1 MHIHI
6 LGISGTFMGS
16 LAVLAKD
23 SGVKVTGSDLKSYPP
38 ISDQLEDLDIKVIPN
53 YDVDQLQLK
62 PDLFVIGNM
71 MSRGMPIIEKIL
83 AQNLPYTSGPRWLKD
98 NILDQKQVIAVSG
111 THGKTT
117 TASLITHILKDLGI
131 DPGYL
136 IGGIPIGFNRS
147 SNIGTD
153 PYFIIEADEYDTAFF
168 DKRSKFI
175 HYKPHTLLINNIEF
189 DHVDIFDDVNQIIW
203 QFHQLLRT
211 LSPKSK
217 IIANGDD
224 MNIQKLFALGI
235 WSEIDYF
242 GSSALETKK
251 WNYILDDNGQY
262 NLYLRGKKLGPIDSK
277 LFGKH
282 NMQNITAAIATLSS
296 LGLNPKELMASV
308 QNFLGVKRRLEYV
321 GEFSNIHLF
330 DDFAHHPTAI
340 KASLAAMKSK
350 SYPSQIYAVIELAS
364 NTMKKGSLKTE
375 LKESFHDAEYVWIL
389 DSGDSEWDIEKEFMD
404 IKNIGIVKNLD
415 DLSDQLSTKLK
426 SGDTVVIMTNKNSVG
441 IRNILTKGQPV

>member
-16 LAVLAKD
+16 LAVLAKNA
-23 SGVKVTGSDLKSYPP
+23 GAMVTGSDLKSYPP

-98 NILDQKQVIAVSG
+98 NILDQKQVLAVSG

-117 TASLITHILKDLGI
+117 TASLIAYILKDLGM

-136 IGGIPIGFNRS
+136 IGGIPIGFDCS

-153 PYFIIEADEYDTAFF
+153 PFFIVEADEYDTAFF

-175 HYKPHTLLINNIEF
+175 HYKPDVLVINNIEF
-189 DHVDIFDDVNQIIW
+189 DHADIFSNVDQIIW

-211 LSPKSK
+211 LSPQTK
-217 IIANGDD
+217 IVANGDD
-224 MNIQKLFALGI
+224 LNIQKLFELGV

-242 GSSALETKK
+242 GSSIDDKK
-251 WNYILDDNGQY
+251 WTCILDDLDQY
-262 NLYLRGKKLGPIDSK
+262 N
-277 LFGKH
+277 
-282 NMQNITAAIATLSS
+282 
-296 LGLNPKELMASV
+296 
-308 QNFLGVKRRLEYV
+308 
-321 GEFSNIHLF
+321 
-330 DDFAHHPTAI
+330 
-340 KASLAAMKSK
+340 
-350 SYPSQIYAVIELAS
+350 
-364 NTMKKGSLKTE
+364 
-375 LKESFHDAEYVWIL
+375 
-389 DSGDSEWDIEKEFMD
+389 
-404 IKNIGIVKNLD
+404 
-415 DLSDQLSTKLK
+415 
-426 SGDTVVIMTNKNSVG
+426 
-441 IRNILTKGQPV
+441 

>member
-1 MHIHI
+1 
-6 LGISGTFMGS
+6 MGS